1 MTRGVM
7 QCLARLAVVVT
18 VIVLPLSVTVSHT
31 SPEQLRIVTA
41 LADAAKGACG
51 AARAAPAPVMP
62 SPAAIAPTAQILVTL
77 VAIERCCM
85 SCSSSHRPQTGP
97 RSGTWSRPV
106 RTALRIAVID
116 G

>member
-7 QCLARLAVVVT
+7 QCLERLAVVVT

-41 LADAAKGACG
+41 LAEPAD
-51 AARAAPAPVMP
+51 AARAGPAPVIP
-62 SPAAIAPTAQILVTL
+62 SPAAIAPTAQILVIL
-77 VAIERCCM
+77 VAIERRRM

-97 RSGTWSRPV
+97 HSGTWSRPV
-106 RTALRIAVID
+106 RTALRIAVMD